1 MHVKMLHHDNL
12 HNLMKCYL
20 KNNKHAR
27 EGTNK
32 QTLHNEGLS

>member
-20 KNNKHAR
+20 KNKNVLEKVQ
-27 EGTNK
+27 TNK
-32 QTLHNEGLS
+32 RCTMKD